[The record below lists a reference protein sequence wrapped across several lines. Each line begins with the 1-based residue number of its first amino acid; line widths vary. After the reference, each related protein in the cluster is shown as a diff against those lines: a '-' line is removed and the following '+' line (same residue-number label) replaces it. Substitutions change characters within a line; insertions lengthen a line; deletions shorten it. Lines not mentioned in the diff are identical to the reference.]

1 MAVPGHDRRMSI
13 SKPMT
18 VADIAAR
25 LAAGT
30 LSARDHVETCLA
42 AIDSEDGARAFIT
55 VNIEAARTAA
65 DRIDAMRKAG
75 AALPP
80 FAGVTLSVKDLFD
93 IAGEVTRAGST
104 VLDDAA
110 PAGRDAAV
118 VAHLRAAGCI
128 IIGRTNMTEFAYSG
142 LGMNP
147 HYGNPRSPYGRDEG
161 EGRIAGGSSSG
172 SAVSI
177 ADGMAAAT
185 IGTDTGGSTRAPAAL
200 CGIVGM
206 KPTMRRMPS
215 AGVYPLSTSFD
226 AAGPMAASAAC
237 CAILDDLMTGGTGL
251 AETAFPVAGLRLALP
266 RGYLFDDLDPQVA
279 SAFDAAIDRLS
290 AAGAHITDISLDIL
304 EELRPANRPK
314 SIVSAEAHEM
324 HREMMA
330 TRRDGYDPYVAA
342 RLAAG
347 GDISAADFIAMGRE
361 REATSAAVQA
371 VTRPFD
377 ALLLP
382 TSPTIPMPIDRLQG
396 IETLMQ
402 ASARVL
408 RNTALSNYLDRP
420 TISLPCHAP
429 GAAPVGLSV
438 MGSRGHDRRLLAI
451 AAGIEDVV
459 RGPR

>member
-1 MAVPGHDRRMSI
+1 MLI
-13 SKPMT
+13 S
-18 VADIAAR
+18 DIAAR

-30 LSARDHVETCLA
+30 LAARDHVEACLA

-55 VNIEAARTAA
+55 VNDDAARAEA
-65 DRIDAMRKAG
+65 DHIDSLRKAG
-75 AALPP
+75 ATLPP

-93 IAGEVTRAGST
+93 IAGEVTRAGSR

-110 PAGRDAAV
+110 PAGRDAIV
-118 VAHLRAAGCI
+118 VARLRSAGFI

-177 ADGMAAAT
+177 ADDMAAAT
-185 IGTDTGGSTRAPAAL
+185 IGTDTGGSTRVPAAL

-206 KPTMRRMPS
+206 KPTARRMPS
-215 AGVYPLSTSFD
+215 AGVYPLSVSFD
-226 AAGPMAASAAC
+226 AAGPMAASAGC
-237 CAILDDLMTGGTGL
+237 CAVLDDLMTGGDGR
-251 AETAFPVAGLRLALP
+251 AETGFPLAGLRFALP
-266 RGYLFDDLDPQVA
+266 RGYLFDDLDPQIA

-290 AAGAHITDISLDIL
+290 AAGARITDISLDVL
-304 EELRPANRPK
+304 EELRPANRPG
-314 SIVSAEAHEM
+314 SIVSAEAHEI

-330 TRRDGYDPYVAA
+330 TRRDRYDPYVAA

-347 GDISAADFIAMGRE
+347 GDILAVDFIAMMRE

-382 TSPTIPMPIDRLQG
+382 TSPTIPMPIAGLQG
-396 IETLMQ
+396 IETLMK
-402 ASARVL
+402 ASARAL

-429 GAAPVGLSV
+429 GEPPAGLSV

-451 AAGIEDVV
+451 AAGIEDVA

>member
-1 MAVPGHDRRMSI
+1 MSMTI
-13 SKPMT
+13 ST
-18 VADIAAR
+18 IAER

-30 LSARDHVETCLA
+30 LTARDHVESCLA
-42 AIDSEDGARAFIT
+42 AIDSEDGTRAFIT
-55 VNIEAARTAA
+55 VNAEGARTEA
-65 DRIDAMRKAG
+65 DHIDRLRAAG

-93 IAGEVTRAGST
+93 IAGETTRAGSR

-110 PAGRDAAV
+110 PAARDATV
-118 VAHLRAAGCI
+118 VARLRAAGFI

-147 HYGNPRSPYGRDEG
+147 HYGNPRSPYGRDQG
-161 EGRIAGGSSSG
+161 DGHIAGGSSSG

-185 IGTDTGGSTRAPAAL
+185 IGTDTGGSTRAPAAF

-206 KPTMRRMPS
+206 KPTAHRMPS
-215 AGVYPLSTSFD
+215 TGVYPLSTSFD
-226 AAGPMAASAAC
+226 AAGPMAASVEC
-237 CAILDDLMTGGTGL
+237 CAILDDLMTGGDGKS
-251 AETAFPVAGLRLALP
+251 ESGFPLAGLRLAVP

-290 AAGAHITDISLDIL
+290 SAGAQITDIRIDIL
-304 EELRPANRPK
+304 EELRPANRAK
-314 SIVSAEAHEM
+314 SIVSAEAHEI

-330 TRRDGYDPYVAA
+330 TRGNEYDPYVAA
-342 RLAAG
+342 RLAGG
-347 GDISAADFIAMGRE
+347 GDISAADFIAMCRE
-361 REATSAAVQA
+361 RTQTCAAVQA

-377 ALLLP
+377 TVALP
-382 TSPTIPMPIDRLQG
+382 TTPALPMPIDALQG
-396 IETLMQ
+396 IDQLMT

-420 TISLPCHAP
+420 TITLPCHAP
-429 GAAPVGLSV
+429 ASAPVGFSL
-438 MGSRGHDRRLLAI
+438 MGSRHHDRRLLAI
-451 AAGIEDVV
+451 AASVEPVV
-459 RGPR
+459 SG

>member
-1 MAVPGHDRRMSI
+1 ML
-13 SKPMT
+13 MT
-18 VADIAAR
+18 VSDIAAR

-30 LSARDHVETCLA
+30 LTARDHVESCLA
-42 AIDSEDGARAFIT
+42 AIDSEDGGRAFIT
-55 VNIEAARTAA
+55 VNEGAARAAA
-65 DRIDAMRKAG
+65 DHVDSLHASG

-93 IAGEVTRAGST
+93 IAGEVTRAGSR
-104 VLDDAA
+104 VLDDGA
-110 PAGRDAAV
+110 PASHDATV
-118 VAHLRAAGCI
+118 VARLRAAGFI
-128 IIGRTNMTEFAYSG
+128 IIGRANMTEFAYSG

-206 KPTMRRMPS
+206 KPTTRRMPS

-226 AAGPMAASAAC
+226 AAGPMAASVEC
-237 CAILDDLMTGGTGL
+237 CAILDDLMTGGDGR
-251 AETAFPVAGLRLALP
+251 AETAFPAAGLRLAIA

-279 SAFDAAIDRLS
+279 AAFDAAIDRLS
-290 AAGAHITDISLDIL
+290 AAGARIIDISLDIL
-304 EELRPANRPK
+304 EEVRPANRPK
-314 SIVSAEAHEM
+314 SIVSAEAHET
-324 HREMMA
+324 HRAMMA

-361 REATSAAVQA
+361 REQTCADVQA

-382 TSPTIPMPIDRLQG
+382 TSPAIPMPLDGLQG
-396 IETLMQ
+396 IETLMK

-420 TISLPCHAP
+420 TITLPCHAP
-429 GAAPVGLSV
+429 DSPPVGLSL
-438 MGSRGHDRRLLAI
+438 MGSRGHDRQLLAI

-459 RGPR
+459 RA

>member
-1 MAVPGHDRRMSI
+1 MSLLKSMII
-13 SKPMT
+13 S
-18 VADIAAR
+18 DIAAR
-25 LAAGT
+25 LATGT
-30 LSARDHVETCLA
+30 LTARDHVESCLA
-42 AIDSEDGARAFIT
+42 ATDSEEGARAFIT
-55 VNIEAARTAA
+55 VNADSARAAA
-65 DRIDAMRKAG
+65 DHIDRARNTG
-75 AALPP
+75 ATLPP

-93 IAGEVTRAGST
+93 IAGEVTRAGSR

-110 PAGRDAAV
+110 PADRDATV
-118 VAHLRAAGCI
+118 VARLRAAGFI
-128 IIGRTNMTEFAYSG
+128 IIGRANMTEFAYSG

-147 HYGNPRSPYGRDEG
+147 HYGNPRSPYGRGDG
-161 EGRIAGGSSSG
+161 DGRIAGGSSSG

-185 IGTDTGGSTRAPAAL
+185 IGTDTGGSTRVPAAF

-226 AAGPMAASAAC
+226 AAGPMAASAEC
-237 CAILDDLMTGGTGL
+237 CAILDDLMTGGDGR
-251 AETAFPVAGLRLALP
+251 AETAFPVAGLRFGLP

-279 SAFDAAIDRLS
+279 AGFDAALDRLS
-290 AAGAHITDISLDIL
+290 AAGAQISDIRLDIL

-314 SIVSAEAHEM
+314 SIVSAEAHEI

-330 TRRDGYDPYVAA
+330 MRRDMYDPYVAV

-361 REATSAAVQA
+361 REVTSAAVQA
-371 VTRPFD
+371 ITRPFD

-382 TSPTIPMPIDRLQG
+382 TSPAIPMPIDGLQG
-396 IETLMQ
+396 VEALMK
-402 ASARVL
+402 ASARAL
-408 RNTALSNYLDRP
+408 RNTALANYLDRP
-420 TISLPCHAP
+420 AISLPCHAP
-429 GAAPVGLSV
+429 GSAPVGLSL

>member
-1 MAVPGHDRRMSI
+1 MSMI
-13 SKPMT
+13 LST
-18 VADIAAR
+18 IAAQ

-30 LSARDHVETCLA
+30 LTARDHVESCLA
-42 AIDSEDGARAFIT
+42 AINSEDGARAFIT
-55 VNIEAARTAA
+55 VNA
-65 DRIDAMRKAG
+65 DRARAEADHIDRVRAG
-75 AALPP
+75 GGGLPP

-93 IAGEVTRAGST
+93 VAGEVTRAGSK

-110 PAGRDAAV
+110 PATRDATV
-118 VAHLRAAGCI
+118 VARLRAAGFI

-147 HYGNPRSPYGRDEG
+147 HYGNPRSPYGRDQG
-161 EGRIAGGSSSG
+161 DGHIAGGSSSG

-206 KPTMRRMPS
+206 KPTAHRMPS
-215 AGVYPLSTSFD
+215 TGVYPLSTSFD
-226 AAGPMAASAAC
+226 AAGPMATSAQC
-237 CAILDDLMTGGTGL
+237 CAILDDLMTGGDGKP
-251 AETAFPVAGLRLALP
+251 ETAFPLVGLRLAVP

-290 AAGAHITDISLDIL
+290 AAGAHITDIRLDIL
-304 EELRPANRPK
+304 EDLRPANRAK
-314 SIVSAEAHEM
+314 SIVSAEAHEI

-330 TRRDGYDPYVAA
+330 RRRDVYDPYVAA
-342 RLAAG
+342 RLDG
-347 GDISAADFIAMGRE
+347 GADISAADFIAMGRE
-361 REATSAAVQA
+361 RTQTCAAVQA

-377 ALLLP
+377 AVVLP
-382 TSPTIPMPIDRLQG
+382 TTPTIPMPIDALQG
-396 IETLMQ
+396 IDTLMK

-420 TISLPCHAP
+420 TITLPCHAP
-429 GAAPVGLSV
+429 AAAPVGLSL
-438 MGSRGHDRRLLAI
+438 MGSRHHDRRLLAI
-451 AAGIEDVV
+451 AASAEPVV
-459 RGPR
+459 RG

>member
-1 MAVPGHDRRMSI
+1 MFLS
-13 SKPMT
+13 
-18 VADIAAR
+18 DIATR

-30 LSARDHVETCLA
+30 LTARDHVEACLA
-42 AIDSEDGARAFIT
+42 AIDSEDGARALIT
-55 VNIEAARTAA
+55 VNAEAARAAA
-65 DRIDAMRKAG
+65 DHIDAQRRAG
-75 AALPP
+75 VALPP

-93 IAGEVTRAGST
+93 IAGEVTRAGSR

-110 PAGRDAAV
+110 PATRDATV
-118 VAHLRAAGCI
+118 VARLRAAGFI
-128 IIGRTNMTEFAYSG
+128 IIGRANMTEFAYSG

-147 HYGNPRSPYGRDEG
+147 HYGNPRSSYGRDEDA
-161 EGRIAGGSSSG
+161 GRIAGGSSSG

-206 KPTMRRMPS
+206 KPTTRRMPS
-215 AGVYPLSTSFD
+215 SGAYPLSTSFD

-237 CAILDDLMTGGTGL
+237 CAILDDVMTGGEGRT
-251 AETAFPVAGLRLALP
+251 ETAFPVAGLRLALP

-279 SAFDAAIDRLS
+279 ATFDAAIDRLS
-290 AAGAHITDISLDIL
+290 AAGARITDISLDIL

-330 TRRDGYDPYVAA
+330 SRRDQYDPYVAA

-347 GDISAADFIAMGRE
+347 GDISAADFIAMIRE

-371 VTRPFD
+371 ITRPFD

-382 TSPTIPMPIDRLQG
+382 TSPAIPMPIDGLQG
-396 IETLMQ
+396 IETLMT

-429 GAAPVGLSV
+429 GDAPVGLSV